1 MNDYIMI
8 GKIINYFG
16 IKGEVKIISDFEYP
30 DKVFKKEMSYYI
42 GKDKAKEVV
51 KSHRLHKSYHLISF
65 EGLDNINDIIK
76 YKNDYVYVKR
86 EELELKEDEYLLD
99 ELIGYKV
106 YDKEILIGEV
116 IDYVMSS
123 SVLLKV
129 KGKKEFYLPN
139 IPEYIKKIDKESK
152 KIITDGG
159 ANLIL

>member
-30 DKVFKKEMSYYI
+30 DKVFKKEMPYYI

-51 KSHRLHKSYHLISF
+51 KSHRLHKSYH
-65 EGLDNINDIIK
+65 
-76 YKNDYVYVKR
+76 VYVKR